1 MPQPCSHLPLL
12 IAFTETAQQSGK
24 AKPKV
29 GEASSKT
36 SINGRRVFA
45 AARMAA
51 EILILGGG
59 SEVGAAK
66 TICGGAGTNKCL
78 AKRKKYRRG
87 AKRLRTGADQE

>member
-1 MPQPCSHLPLL
+1 V
-12 IAFTETAQQSGK
+12 AFDELALV
-24 AKPKV
+24 KV

-51 EILILGGG
+51 AILILGGG

-66 TICGGAGTNKCL
+66 TICRVAATNKCL
-78 AKRKKYRRG
+78 AKRNKSRTG
-87 AKRLRTGADQE
+87 AKRLRTGAAQE